1 MIIRDVPY
9 ATDSFVPGA
18 EVTLTCEQNAIRN
31 IGEDFD
37 EEVKNRNVASTFGLS
52 LQAGPVWDGKAAF
65 DTLDVTLDATHADS
79 MAAAQEL
86 RALPD
91 SIVAATVLCIRINAA
106 RSGFP
111 TKYLNLRVLGPS
123 RLQDLS
129 RVYPI
134 EVIAVP
140 TRTYD
145 LGPAVDR
152 RPLPQRHK

>member
-18 EVTLTCEQNAIRN
+18 EVALTCEQNAIRN

-37 EEVKNRNVASTFGLS
+37 EEVKNRNVANGFGLS
-52 LQAGPVWDGKAAF
+52 LQAGPVWDGKAVF
-65 DTLDVTLDATHADS
+65 DTLGVTLDATHVDS
-79 MAAAQEL
+79 MATAQGL

-91 SIVAATVLCIRINAA
+91 SIVAVTALCIRINAA

-111 TKYLNLRVLGPS
+111 NKYLNLRVLGPS
-123 RLQDLS
+123 RFQALS
-129 RVYPI
+129 RVYPV
-134 EVIAVP
+134 EVIALP

-145 LGPAVDR
+145 FGPPTDR